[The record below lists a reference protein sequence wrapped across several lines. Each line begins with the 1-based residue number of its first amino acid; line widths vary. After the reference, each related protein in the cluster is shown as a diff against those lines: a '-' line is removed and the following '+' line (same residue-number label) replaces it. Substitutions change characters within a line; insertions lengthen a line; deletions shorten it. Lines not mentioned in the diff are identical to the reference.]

1 MINCYPLNRRMSE
14 GKLTLHIHVGCL
26 VHKMHKKLGGA
37 DEDLVST
44 VSDGAV
50 PPCALKY
57 MNKKQ
62 KQLKAGRIKNLPNG
76 FSLQKQ

>member
-1 MINCYPLNRRMSE
+1 M
-14 GKLTLHIHVGCL
+14 LTLHIHVRCL
-26 VHKMHKKLGGA
+26 VQKMHKELGGA

-57 MNKKQ
+57 ICKKKNEL
-62 KQLKAGRIKNLPNG
+62 KQ
-76 FSLQKQ
+76 